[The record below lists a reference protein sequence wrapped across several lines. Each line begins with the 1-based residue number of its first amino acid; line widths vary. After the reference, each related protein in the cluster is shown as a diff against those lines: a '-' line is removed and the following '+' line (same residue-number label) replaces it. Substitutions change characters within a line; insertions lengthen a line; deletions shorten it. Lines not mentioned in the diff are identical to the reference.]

1 MAKSTSGKKESYD
14 KNYNKLIENIGKTL
28 EEGRK
33 QAYYAINTILVE
45 TYWNIG
51 REIVEYE
58 KANKE
63 HAGYGSELFDR
74 IAKDLKMRC
83 GRGFSRSNVIYMR
96 LLYLKYPKSQT
107 LSDQLTWSHYISL
120 LMIDDDLERSFY
132 EKQCVREKWSIREL
146 KRQINSALF

>member
-1 MAKSTSGKKESYD
+1 MRGY
-14 KNYNKLIENIGKTL
+14 
-28 EEGRK
+28 
-33 QAYYAINTILVE
+33 

-74 IAKDLKMRC
+74 IAKDLKMRY
-83 GRGFSRSNVIYMR
+83 GREFSRSNVFYMR

-120 LMIDDDLERSFY
+120 LMIDDDFKEGVLELSLIFVIFRQTS
-132 EKQCVREKWSIREL
+132 SIYP
-146 KRQINSALF
+146 NGFTSC